1 MSFTDSKTNT
11 TNPSIACFYQV
22 ISLSKKSN
30 FLAEETGIQ
39 FPQLKSNPIE
49 YTSSAAILKRKK
61 GNR

>member
-1 MSFTDSKTNT
+1 MSATESKTKT

-30 FLAEETGIQ
+30 FLAEGTGIL

-49 YTSSAAILKRKK
+49 DSSSAILKRNK
-61 GNR
+61 GNS